1 MEMQGHRTR
10 TLIVDDHALFRL
22 GLRTV
27 LQREA
32 DLEIVGEATNGA
44 DALRLVAQM
53 IVDVA
58 LVDLCLPGIDGVALT
73 SMLREVNPDCRVI
86 GVSAVEEP
94 LQIARMLHAG
104 ANGYFFKT
112 QDTKELAAAIRL
124 VNGGMRYLP
133 STVLP
138 EQVCACRTL
147 DVLSAR
153 EREVLELLIEGR
165 SNDEIASALFV
176 ARRTVET
183 HRQRIMKKLGAH
195 TIADLVHIASRLG
208 VVGR

>member
-22 GLRTV
+22 GLRMILET
-27 LQREA
+27 EA
-32 DLEIVGEATNGA
+32 DLEIVGEATNGS
-44 DALRLVAQM
+44 DALSLVPQLM
-53 IVDVA
+53 VDVA
-58 LVDLCLPGIDGVALT
+58 LVDLCLPVIDGVALT
-73 SMLREVNPDCRVI
+73 ALLRERNPECHVL
-86 GVSAVEEP
+86 GLSAVEEP
-94 LQIARMLHAG
+94 LQIARMLNAG

-112 QDTKELAAAIRL
+112 QDTSELAAAIRL
-124 VNGGMRYLP
+124 VRGGVRYLP
-133 STVLP
+133 STVSP
-138 EQVCACRTL
+138 EQIHACRTL

-153 EREVLELLIEGR
+153 EREVLELLIDGR

-208 VVGR
+208 VVTR